1 LLQSTVEIKALVY
14 AAPFAA
20 PLAYTGLG
28 LLLIINRMVHVD
40 TVEWS
45 QWVLLMAL
53 GGFVGNFIFSP
64 TDHAQNGFFHRTEW
78 VPVMSSAF
86 AIGFLCM
93 PFLTSVTRRFLWLCV
108 VVLVLQAAVGLLGF
122 YLHVRANLAGP
133 SPSMWDNF
141 VYGTPA
147 LAPLLFPTLVLLASI
162 GLWVLSKHLPAGT
175 TARPTSHVSNRSGP
189 EQ

>member
-1 LLQSTVEIKALVY
+1 
-14 AAPFAA
+14 
-20 PLAYTGLG
+20 
-28 LLLIINRMVHVD
+28 MVDVD

-53 GGFVGNFIFSP
+53 GGFVGNFIFSL

-78 VPVMSSAF
+78 VPVISSAF

-93 PFLTSVTRRFLWLCV
+93 PFLTPVTRRFLWLCV
-108 VVLVLQAAVGLLGF
+108 AVLVVQAAVGLLGF
-122 YLHVRANLAGP
+122 YLHMRANLAGP

-147 LAPLLFPTLVLLASI
+147 LAPLLFPNLVLLACI
-162 GLWVLSKHLPAGT
+162 GLWVLSKHLSAD
-175 TARPTSHVSNRSGP
+175 TAA
-189 EQ
+189 